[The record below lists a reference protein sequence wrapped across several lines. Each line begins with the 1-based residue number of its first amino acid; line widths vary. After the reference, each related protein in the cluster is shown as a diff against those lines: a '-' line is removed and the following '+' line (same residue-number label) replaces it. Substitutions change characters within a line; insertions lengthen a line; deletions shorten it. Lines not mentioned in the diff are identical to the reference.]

1 MLRNV
6 LKIVWL
12 SALVM
17 AGSVGIWIYQEH
29 FSASRQIAKLEA
41 QKKQLETIVGR
52 LSAEK
57 RVAEIIV
64 TDQHQNGSMLTT
76 ELLFVEY
83 AKDGS
88 SLPAKSFTIDGRMV
102 HIDAM
107 VIKFERELVKLDDPL
122 RGHSIALFTRIYG

>member
-12 SALVM
+12 SALVV
-17 AGSVGIWIYQEH
+17 AGSVGVWIYQEH
-29 FSASRQIAKLEA
+29 FSTSRQIAKLEA
-41 QKKQLETIVGR
+41 QKKQLEDIVQR

-57 RVAEIIV
+57 RVAEIVV
-64 TDQHQNGSMLTT
+64 TDQKNSGGVLTT

-88 SLPAKSFTIDGRMV
+88 SLPAKTFAIQGKM
-102 HIDAM
+102 
-107 VIKFERELVKLDDPL
+107 
-122 RGHSIALFTRIYG
+122 